1 MRNLL
6 SRLGRRTDRPYNRRL
21 PPVYRLHLE
30 TIAEKAGQGELARA
44 ARLALVEAALLAADE
59 PLTPRRL
66 ADAAG
71 LRDATEARKRVQ
83 RLRALYDRDG
93 TAFQVEELAGGFQ
106 LLTRPEFHPWLA
118 RLRRTA
124 TDLRLSGAARETLAI
139 VAYKQPVTRADLE
152 AIRGVQSGELLR
164 LLMEKGLVR
173 IAGRDDSLGRPVLY
187 GTTKRFLQLFG
198 LRSLRDLPEVA
209 DLPPP
214 KGHGKKGAEGGD

>member
-1 MRNLL
+1 MNHLL
-6 SRLGRRTDRPYNRRL
+6 SRTGRRTDRPYNRRL
-21 PPVYRLHLE
+21 PSIYRLPPE
-30 TIAEKAGQGELARA
+30 AAGDKAAGGELVRD
-44 ARLALVEAALLAADE
+44 ARLALVEAALLTADE

-71 LRDATEARKRVQ
+71 LRDAAEARKLVQ
-83 RLRALYDRDG
+83 RLRELYGHDG

-106 LLTRPEFHPWLA
+106 LLTRPEYHPWLA
-118 RLRRTA
+118 RLWRA
-124 TDLRLSGAARETLAI
+124 GADLRLSGAAKETLAI

-164 LLMEKGLVR
+164 QLMEKGLVR

-187 GTTKRFLQLFG
+187 GTTKKFLQVFG
-198 LRSLRDLPEVA
+198 LRSLSDLPEVE

-214 KGHGKKGAEGGD
+214 KAKGKKGEAEC

>member
-1 MRNLL
+1 MKPFL
-6 SRLGRRTDRPYNRRL
+6 SRLSRRTDRPYNRRL
-21 PPVYRLHLE
+21 PAIHRLNLE
-30 TIAEKAGQGELARA
+30 AVGERAVQGELARD

-71 LRDATEARKRVQ
+71 LRDGAEARKQVQ
-83 RLRALYDRDG
+83 RLRHLYDRDG

-106 LLTRPEFHPWLA
+106 LLTRPAFHPWLA
-118 RLRRTA
+118 RLRRTG
-124 TDLRLSGAARETLAI
+124 TDLRLSGAAKETLAI

-187 GTTKRFLQLFG
+187 GTTKKFLQVFG
-198 LRSLRDLPEVA
+198 LRSLRDLPEVE

-214 KGHGKKGAEGGD
+214 KGKGKKGEAGGE